1 MDFKNMF
8 CKEEDHTRDRVF
20 GAVAG
25 ITAGLG
31 IMYLFDP
38 TMGRRR
44 RSTIMEGVSGATHKA
59 GEGVSAAWHRT
70 AETVSDAAQRV
81 AEGAKGIAES
91 ATESAK
97 GIAEKATSMFSGD
110 SHGGRGDEMTDEPWS
125 PTTRMLVGTAGGAL
139 VAYGMTQ
146 RFPVACAL
154 GTVGLG
160 LVARAVTNFEIEE
173 YLGMGGGREESMNVI
188 RPEES
193 RIPPPHM
200 GRPPAMTAT
209 SERRTSQMPTAD
221 AGRSTHRV
229 NSR

>member
-8 CKEEDHTRDRVF
+8 CKEEDHTLDRVF

-31 IMYLFDP
+31 IMYLLDP

-44 RSTIMEGVSGATHKA
+44 RAMIMEGVSGATHKA
-59 GEGVSAAWHRT
+59 GEGMSAAWEKT
-70 AETVSDAAQRV
+70 TETVGSAAQRV
-81 AEGAKGIAES
+81 AESAKGIAES

-110 SHGGRGDEMTDEPWS
+110 SHGGRHDEMTDEPWS

-173 YLGMGGGREESMNVI
+173 YFGLGGGRE
-188 RPEES
+188 
-193 RIPPPHM
+193 
-200 GRPPAMTAT
+200 
-209 SERRTSQMPTAD
+209 
-221 AGRSTHRV
+221 
-229 NSR
+229 